1 MNILEN
7 KIDLILY
14 KFIKSIITMDSMP
27 NTDTI
32 VNDYEQFI
40 VDMKNS
46 NENMDE
52 KMKEVAGDSDDILQ
66 ILKTINNIVECK
78 NMRENT
84 NPETYHPPSFKN
96 TN

>member
-7 KIDLILY
+7 KIDLIFY

-66 ILKTINNIVECK
+66 ILKTINNIVDCK
-78 NMRENT
+78 NNQ
-84 NPETYHPPSFKN
+84 KN

>member
-1 MNILEN
+1 MYTLEN
-7 KIDLILY
+7 KIDLISY

-40 VDMKNS
+40 IDMKNS
-46 NENMDE
+46 NENIND
-52 KMKEVAGDSDDILQ
+52 KMKEIAGDSEEILQ
-66 ILKTINNIVECK
+66 ILKTINNIVDCK
-78 NMRENT
+78 NKQ
-84 NPETYHPPSFKN
+84 KN

>member
-7 KIDLILY
+7 KIDLIFY
-14 KFIKSIITMDSMP
+14 KIIKSIIIMDSVP
-27 NTDTI
+27 NTDMI

-52 KMKEVAGDSDDILQ
+52 KMKEVAGDSEEILQ
-66 ILKTINNIVECK
+66 ILKTINNIVDCK
-78 NMRENT
+78 NKQ
-84 NPETYHPPSFKN
+84 KN

>member
-1 MNILEN
+1 MNTLEN
-7 KIDLILY
+7 KIDLIFY
-14 KFIKSIITMDSMP
+14 KFIKSIITMDSTP
-27 NTDTI
+27 NIDTI

-40 VDMKNS
+40 IDMKNS

-52 KMKEVAGDSDDILQ
+52 KINEVAGASEEMLQ
-66 ILKTINNIVECK
+66 ILKTINNIVKCK

-84 NPETYHPPSFKN
+84 NPETYHPPSSNN

>member
-1 MNILEN
+1 MYTLEN
-7 KIDLILY
+7 KIDLIFY

-40 VDMKNS
+40 IDMKNS
-46 NENMDE
+46 NENIDE
-52 KMKEVAGDSDDILQ
+52 KMKEVAEDSDEILQ
-66 ILKTINNIVECK
+66 ILKTINNIVDCK
-78 NMRENT
+78 NKQ
-84 NPETYHPPSFKN
+84 KN

>member
-7 KIDLILY
+7 KIDLIFY

-40 VDMKNS
+40 TDMKNS

-52 KMKEVAGDSDDILQ
+52 KMKEVAGDSDEILQ
-66 ILKTINNIVECK
+66 ILKTINNIVDCK
-78 NMRENT
+78 NKQ
-84 NPETYHPPSFKN
+84 KN

>member
-66 ILKTINNIVECK
+66 ILKTINNIVDCK
-78 NMRENT
+78 NNQ
-84 NPETYHPPSFKN
+84 KN